1 MNASYNVKFW
11 EIRMNKASQGPGKPK
26 RVVSH
31 TVRWTVGTREKS
43 STFRTKGLA
52 ESYLSDLRQA
62 AKRGEAFDMDT
73 GLPES
78 MIKAKNARTWYA
90 FAVAYVEAR
99 WPHSAAKTREGMT
112 DALSNVTPVLT
123 TDRPGRPDGENLRRA
138 LREFAFVPAE
148 RRPNPSPE
156 IAGALRWLEAASL
169 PLSALED
176 VQHTRAALE
185 ALALLLDGKA
195 AAASTY
201 RRKRAVFHH
210 ALDYAVE
217 LEELSANP
225 LDRVKLRRTKS
236 TGEIDR
242 RVVVNPAQAREL
254 LTAVTYCGRTR
265 GPMLAAMFACMYF
278 GGLRPAEAVGLRKKD
293 CHLPATG
300 WGLLTLEK
308 TMPQSNK
315 RFTDSGETHDDRG
328 LKHRD
333 EKVTRPV
340 PIPPE
345 LVALLRD
352 HIDRYG
358 VGDDGRLFRT
368 RTGGLISGSAYAK
381 VWKEA
386 RTYALRPDQV
396 VSPLARRPYDLRH
409 AAVSLWLNAG
419 VHAPE
424 AAERAGHGVDVMLR
438 VYAKCIDGQREV
450 ANQRILDALV
460 A

>member
-11 EIRMNKASQGPGKPK
+11 EIRTNKASQGPGKPK

-62 AKRGEAFDMDT
+62 AKRGEAFDLET

-78 MIKAKNARTWYA
+78 MLKAKNARTWYA
-90 FAVAYVEAR
+90 FAVAYVETR

-112 DALSNVTPVLT
+112 DSLSNVTPVLT
-123 TDRPGRPDGENLRRA
+123 TDRPGRPDDETLRRA
-138 LREFAFVPAE
+138 LREFAFVPAD
-148 RRPNPSPE
+148 RRPPQTPE
-156 IAGALRWLEAASL
+156 IAGALRWLETASL
-169 PLSALED
+169 PLTALED
-176 VQHTRAALE
+176 AKHTRSALE

-225 LDRVKLRRTKS
+225 LDRVKLRRAKT
-236 TGEIDR
+236 TDEIDR
-242 RVVVNPAQAREL
+242 RAVVNPDQAREL

-278 GGLRPAEAVGLRKKD
+278 GGLRPAEAAGLREKD
-293 CHLPATG
+293 CHLPKNG

-308 TMPQSNK
+308 TAPQSNK
-315 RFTDSGETHDDRG
+315 RFTDSGKAHDERG

-333 EKVTRPV
+333 QKVTRPV

-345 LVALLRD
+345 LVTILRD
-352 HIDRYG
+352 HLDRYG
-358 VGDDGRLFRT
+358 VGNDGRLFRT
-368 RTGGLISGSAYAK
+368 RTDGVISGSAYAM

-386 RTYALRPDQV
+386 RTYALTPDQAA
-396 VSPLARRPYDLRH
+396 SPLAARPYDLRH

-438 VYAKCIDGQREV
+438 VYAKCIDGQREM
-450 ANQRILDALV
+450 ANQRIMDAL
-460 A
+460 AG